1 MTAADAFEKWWS
13 QRNPGLPWE
22 SDKTTAAEAFT
33 AGWVA
38 HESIASV
45 AQLAE
50 HRICNAGVAGS
61 TPAASS
67 KHEGKWVDGPGALLS
82 DTFAQAHAPACY
94 ALRSAP
100 PEGSRLAYK
109 GPINAEAVYAAYPR
123 KIGKQAALKAITSAQ
138 KKAFITWDALLAKTV
153 SYANAVAQW
162 PESEKQYIPHPA
174 TWFNRGSYE
183 DDPNEWVRGAA
194 TTSQFRT
201 HH

>member
-67 KHEGKWVDGPGALLS
+67 KHEGKWVDGPGEI
-82 DTFAQAHAPACY
+82 T
-94 ALRSAP
+94 
-100 PEGSRLAYK
+100 PET
-109 GPINAEAVYAAYPR
+109 IYAAYPR
-123 KIGKQAALKAITSAQ
+123 KVGKQDALKAIQKAM
-138 KKAFITWDALLAKTV
+138 KKASPVELLQRATLY
-153 SYANAVAQW
+153 SSFVAQW
-162 PESEKQYIPHPA
+162 PSSEKQYVPFPA

-183 DDPNEWVRGAA
+183 DDPNEWVRGTA
-194 TTSQFRT
+194 TTREFKNAF
-201 HH
+201 

>member
-13 QRNPGLPWE
+13 QRIPGLPWDV
-22 SDKTTAAEAFT
+22 DKTTAAEAFT

-67 KHEGKWVDGPGALLS
+67 RHEGKWVDGPGI
-82 DTFAQAHAPACY
+82 T
-94 ALRSAP
+94 
-100 PEGSRLAYK
+100 PEA
-109 GPINAEAVYAAYPR
+109 IYAAYPR
-123 KIGKQAALKAITSAQ
+123 KIGKQAAIKAIRTQ
-138 KKAFITWDALLAKTV
+138 IKLLARLGTLEGAKNEAWLLGKTKA
-153 SYANAVAQW
+153 YAAAVAQW
-162 PESEKQYIPHPA
+162 PEAEKQYIPHPA

-183 DDPNEWVRGAA
+183 DDPKEWQRGTA